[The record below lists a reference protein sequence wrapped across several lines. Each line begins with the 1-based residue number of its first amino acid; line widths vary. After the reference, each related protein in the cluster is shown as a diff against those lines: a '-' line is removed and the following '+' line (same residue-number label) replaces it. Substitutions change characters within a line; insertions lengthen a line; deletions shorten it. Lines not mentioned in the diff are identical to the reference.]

1 MFVPISGSMNFNNIT
16 IIGVG
21 LIGSSFA
28 LALKERGFEGRITG
42 VGRREEY
49 LAKAK
54 EKGIIDLYTTAY
66 EEGVK
71 DADLIVLASPVG
83 QFEQIINK
91 IGSSIKK
98 GAIVTDVGSV
108 KADII
113 KKVEPM
119 MPEGVSF
126 VGGHPI
132 AGKEYSGFD
141 AATPDLFKNVKF
153 IITPTTRTDKNAQAR
168 VAALWES
175 VEARIVLMSPEEH
188 DRIFAAVSHLP
199 HVVAYA
205 LVNSIMDMKGD
216 ILENGG
222 KGLKDVTRIALSPTE
237 IWRDICALNRKEIL
251 ESLKIFSSSLSGM
264 IELIEASDWNGL
276 EKEFARAKEARQS
289 IESN

>member
-1 MFVPISGSMNFNNIT
+1 LNLSFFGRMNFNKIT

-28 LALKERGFEGRITG
+28 LALKKRGFKGSITG

-49 LAKAK
+49 LARAK
-54 EKGIIDLYTTAY
+54 EKGIIDLYTTVY
-66 EEGVK
+66 EEGVI

-91 IGSSIKK
+91 IRSSIKK

-132 AGKEYSGFD
+132 AGKECPGLD
-141 AATPDLFKNVKF
+141 AATPDLFKNAQC
-153 IITPTTRTDKNAQAR
+153 IITPTTRTDKDAQDR
-168 VAALWES
+168 VMALWKS
-175 VEARIVLMSPEEH
+175 VEARTVLMSPEEH

-205 LVNSIMDMKGD
+205 LVNSITEMKDG
-216 ILENGG
+216 ILDNGG
-222 KGLKDVTRIALSPTE
+222 KGLKDMTRIALSPTE
-237 IWRDICALNRKEIL
+237 LWRDICACNQKEIL

-264 IELIEASDWNGL
+264 IKFIEASDWNGL
-276 EKEFARAKEARQS
+276 EKEFRRAKEARQS
-289 IESN
+289 IESD